1 MIQAR
6 GLRRQF
12 GRLVAVEDVSLCVP
26 AGTILALLGPNGA
39 GKTTTVRMLAGLLA
53 PTTGEA
59 TVAGFD
65 VRSDPA
71 AVRAHVG
78 LVTDSP
84 GLHDQMTPAA
94 YLQFFG
100 QVYGVEPRCLQDRIA
115 ELLDLFDL
123 RAVARTRMGGFSRGM
138 QQKVAL
144 ARALLHEP
152 SVVFLDEPTAGL
164 DPLAARMV
172 RDLIV
177 GLKSGSRSIVLCTH
191 DLDEAERLADTVAI
205 LRRGRIGRKIKVNR
219 TNRERG
225 GEIYRIYL
233 TTDLPYDGV
242 LAKEAEHLGA
252 AVDKLIERFVDWQF
266 TRRDENKFLE
276 VTLRSGR
283 KEILYRSD
291 LISGAII
298 ASIVERAKAIAIKR
312 AIATQQEQGIR
323 EMDLQLA
330 FDAEYVE
337 NDIFPTTDITEDWLK
352 LIDYD
357 PENVVKIAPVRP
369 LADSAA
375 PPSSGVI

>member
-59 TVAGFD
+59 TVAGYD

-94 YLQFFG
+94 YLEFFG

-123 RAVARTRMGGFSRGM
+123 KAVARTRMAGFSRGM

-191 DLDEAERLADTVAI
+191 DLDEAERLADNVAI
-205 LRRGRIGRKIKVNR
+205 LRRGRIVASDTPAALRAAASHASLIRVSLTAHRPDGLAILAATEGVLDPRLETSPSAAGAVFEYRTLDPER
-219 TNRERG
+219 TNPRVIAALVSAG
-225 GEIYRIYL
+225 VDIVSVTC
-233 TTDLPYDGV
+233 TTASLEDV
-242 LAKEAEHLGA
+242 FALAVATEPA
-252 AVDKLIERFVDWQF
+252 A
-266 TRRDENKFLE
+266 
-276 VTLRSGR
+276 
-283 KEILYRSD
+283 
-291 LISGAII
+291 
-298 ASIVERAKAIAIKR
+298 
-312 AIATQQEQGIR
+312 
-323 EMDLQLA
+323 
-330 FDAEYVE
+330 
-337 NDIFPTTDITEDWLK
+337 
-352 LIDYD
+352 
-357 PENVVKIAPVRP
+357 
-369 LADSAA
+369 
-375 PPSSGVI
+375 